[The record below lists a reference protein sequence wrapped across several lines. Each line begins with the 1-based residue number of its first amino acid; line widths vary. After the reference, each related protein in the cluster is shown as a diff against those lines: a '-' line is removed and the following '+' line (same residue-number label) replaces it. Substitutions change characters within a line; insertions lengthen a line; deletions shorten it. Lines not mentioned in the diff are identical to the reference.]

1 MPRVINKITASRSSP
16 TLTADGAG
24 LRTRRTE
31 KRPAPAGAG
40 RYWWIWAFVAPA
52 VAWTLIRLFGL
63 DRGVPLV
70 PLMAFTPYVAVAALL
85 VAGIAVA
92 LRNWA
97 AAGVAGLA
105 TLCLALAVL
114 PRAIGDGTV
123 DPGDRETLTVLSA
136 NVYRGKGDPEALV
149 ALVDRYDAD
158 LLAVQELTPRF
169 ARGLQE
175 AGIGS
180 RLPEAVEQVKQGAAG
195 GGIYSRFP
203 LRPVDAG
210 SATFFRQPRVLLAL
224 PSGRHL
230 RVADIHPLTPGRTG
244 IDVWEDSLEDLPATG
259 RGVPWVLLGDFNAT
273 LDHSRLREVLD
284 RGYRDAGNVAGM
296 GLVPTW
302 PNTGHDL
309 PFPVITIDHVLADER
324 LDFAD
329 YGVEDLPGSDHRS
342 IHAELALPEA
352 GG

>member
-1 MPRVINKITASRSSP
+1 ME
-16 TLTADGAG
+16 
-24 LRTRRTE
+24 TRRTE
-31 KRPAPAGAG
+31 KRLALPGAG
-40 RYWWIWAFVAPA
+40 RYWWVWILVAP
-52 VAWTLIRLFGL
+52 VVGWTLIRLFGL

-70 PLMAFTPYVAVAALL
+70 PMMAFTPYVAVAALF
-85 VAGIAVA
+85 VAGLATA

-97 AAGVAGLA
+97 AAALGALA

-123 DPGDRETLTVLSA
+123 DPGTRETLTVLSA
-136 NVYRGKGDPEALV
+136 NVYRGKGDPQALV
-149 ALVDRYDAD
+149 ALVDRYDVD

-169 ARGLQE
+169 ARGLRA
-175 AGIGS
+175 AGIRR
-180 RLPEAVEQVKQGAAG
+180 RLPEAVEQMKQGAAG

-203 LRPVDAG
+203 LRPIAV
-210 SATFFRQPRVLLAL
+210 SSPTFFRQPRALLTL

-230 RVADIHPLTPGRTG
+230 RVVDIHPLTPGRTG
-244 IDVWEDSLEDLPATG
+244 IDVWEDSIGDLPATG
-259 RGVPWVLLGDFNAT
+259 DGVPWVLLGDFNAT

-284 RGYRDAGNVAGM
+284 RGYRDAGNVAAM

-302 PNTGHDL
+302 PNRGHDL

-324 LDFAD
+324 LGIVD

-342 IHAELALPEA
+342 IHAQLALPEA